1 MRMITIAS
9 LGASAGLGL
18 AALFVAK
25 VVLPESQA
33 SAATVSA
40 PAPMADAVPMVVAR
54 HALTYGTRLA
64 ASDLMVIEVPRTAR
78 PEGAF
83 DRIDLALAQD
93 KGTAPLVL
101 QPIAGHEPVLP
112 ARLSGPGARPSVAAE
127 IAPGFRAY
135 AIRVSDVSGV
145 GGHAL
150 PGDRVDVV
158 LMRNLS
164 TDDRRKVLSSEVVLQ
179 NIRVLG
185 VDLNADLTSAK
196 PATPNTATLEVAMR
210 DAQKLAMAA
219 ELGTLSLALRGSG
232 MAEIAPT
239 TPLDVADVVTGSS
252 PLSQPGHRPVPRR
265 AAPPRPRATILVVE
279 GEGASPSNAS

>member
-9 LGASAGLGL
+9 LGASAALGL

-33 SAATVSA
+33 SAATALA
-40 PAPMADAVPMVVAR
+40 PPPMADAVPMVVAR
-54 HALTYGTRLA
+54 HALSYGTRLA
-64 ASDLMVIEVPRTAR
+64 ASDLMVIQVPRPAR

-101 QPIAGHEPVLP
+101 QPIAGHEPILP
-112 ARLSGPGARPSVAAE
+112 TRLSGPGARPSVAAE
-127 IAPGFRAY
+127 IATGYRAY

-158 LMRNLS
+158 LMRDLS
-164 TDDRRKVLSSEVVLQ
+164 TDDRVKVLTSEVVLQ
-179 NIRVLG
+179 NVRVLG

-239 TPLDVADVVTGSS
+239 STLDVADVVTGPS

-265 AAPPRPRATILVVE
+265 AAPPRPRTTIQVVE
-279 GEGASPSNAS
+279 GEGTSPSNAS

>member
-9 LGASAGLGL
+9 LGASAALGL

-64 ASDLMVIEVPRTAR
+64 ATDLMVIKVPRTAR
-78 PEGAF
+78 PDGAF
-83 DRIDLALAQD
+83 ERIDLALAQD
-93 KGTAPLVL
+93 KGTAHLVL

-232 MAEIAPT
+232 MAEVTPT
-239 TPLDVADVVTGSS
+239 TTLDVADVVTGSS
-252 PLSQPGHRPVPRR
+252 PLSTPGHRPVPRR
-265 AAPPRPRATILVVE
+265 AAPPRPHATIQVVE
-279 GEGASPSNAS
+279 GEGTTPSHPS